1 VRVWYGPTQSLGL
14 RPSPAFGFIY
24 PHGAP
29 APQAAPIT
37 QTAAI
42 ELAMADKAQG

>member
-1 VRVWYGPTQSLGL
+1 VVRPDPVA
-14 RPSPAFGFIY
+14 RPAPFPAFGFIY